1 MSASETREGTR
12 NVAEGHEGACWQV
25 GMLSASETREGTRG
39 QGDTGTRGTPL
50 RGQGD
55 TGTW

>member
-1 MSASETREGTR
+1 M
-12 NVAEGHEGACWQV
+12 AEGHEGACWHV